1 MKQPMTTTEIA
12 ATTDEDLDFTDIPD
26 LPDESWR
33 NARGVKPDYTA
44 HYAKVEKALRDLL
57 EAYSSYLTEEE
68 MYDATE
74 FLAEGEYGLALD
86 VIAHAVRHNKPRE
99 A

>member
-1 MKQPMTTTEIA
+1 M
-12 ATTDEDLDFTDIPD
+12 
-26 LPDESWR
+26 
-33 NARGVKPDYTA
+33 VKPDYTA

-57 EAYSSYLTEEE
+57 EAYSPYYLTEEE
-68 MYDATE
+68 IYDATE

-86 VIAHAVRHNKPRE
+86 VIAHAMRHNKPRE